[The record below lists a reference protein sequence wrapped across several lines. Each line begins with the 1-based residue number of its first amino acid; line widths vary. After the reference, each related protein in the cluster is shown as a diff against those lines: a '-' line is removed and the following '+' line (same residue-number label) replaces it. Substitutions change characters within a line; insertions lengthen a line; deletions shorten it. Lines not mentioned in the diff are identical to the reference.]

1 MQLFVDQLTNVDF
14 SFLHAER
21 GMLGETWLASAL
33 LDGAVD
39 DEGMICDFSIVK
51 RTLRNWLDDEVDH
64 RLLVPTQS
72 PALELK
78 QEGDQISLTWQF
90 SDQSLSVTGPAQA
103 FALVDAESI
112 TAESVAVWC
121 KLKLKDHFPVN
132 VEQLTLSF
140 ETEAIA
146 GAFYHYSHGLKLHN
160 GNCQRIA
167 HGHRSRIL
175 IWLNE
180 ERSLELE
187 QLWAQRWQDIYLGF
201 DEDVVGYEDGQIH
214 FAYEAAQGHFELSM
228 PASSCYLIGTQT
240 TVEFLAEHLADAI
253 KQQHPQAQ
261 VKVKA
266 FEGINKGAISTR

>member
-21 GMLGETWLASAL
+21 GMLGETWLASAV

-39 DEGMICDFSIVK
+39 AEGMICDFSIVK
-51 RTLRNWLDDEVDH
+51 RTLRNWLDEEVDH
-64 RLLVPTQS
+64 RLLVPTLS

-78 QEGDQISLTWQF
+78 QEGGRISLVWSF
-90 SDQSLSVTGPAQA
+90 NDQNLSVTGPAQA

-112 TAESVAVWC
+112 TAESVAAWS
-121 KLKLKDHFPVN
+121 KIQLKDHFPVN

-146 GAFYHYSHGLKLHN
+146 GAFYHYSHGLKLHD

-187 QLWAQRWQDIYLGF
+187 QQWAQRWQDIYLGF
-201 DEDVVGYEDGQIH
+201 EEDVVGDKDGQIY
-214 FAYEAAQGHFELSM
+214 FAYEAAQGHFELTI
-228 PASSCYLIGTQT
+228 PASSCYLIGTET
-240 TVEFLAEHLADAI
+240 TVEFLAEHLAATI
-253 KQQHPQAQ
+253 KQQYPQAD

-266 FEGINKGAISTR
+266 FEGINKGAIATR

>member
-14 SFLHAER
+14 SFLHTER
-21 GMLGETWLASAL
+21 GMLGETWLTSAL

-90 SDQSLSVTGPAQA
+90 SDQSLSVAGPAQA

-121 KLKLKDHFPVN
+121 KLQLKDHFPVN

-201 DEDVVGYEDGQIH
+201 EEDVVGDNDGQIE
-214 FAYEAAQGHFELSM
+214 FAYEAAQGHFELTM

>member
-1 MQLFVDQLTNVDF
+1 
-14 SFLHAER
+14 
-21 GMLGETWLASAL
+21 MLGETWLASAL
-33 LDGAVD
+33 LDGAVNA
-39 DEGMICDFSIVK
+39 EGMICDFSIVK

-64 RLLVPTQS
+64 RLLIPTLPPPLS
-72 PALELK
+72 LK
-78 QEGDQISLTWQF
+78 QEGDIISLTWQF
-90 SDQSLSVTGPAQA
+90 SDQSLSVTGPVQA

-112 TAESVAVWC
+112 TAESVAAWS
-121 KLKLKDHFPVN
+121 KTQLKDHFPVN

-146 GAFYHYSHGLKLHN
+146 GAFYHYSHGLKLHH

-187 QLWAQRWQDIYLGF
+187 QLWAQRWQDIYLSF
-201 DEDVVGYEDGQIH
+201 EEDVVGTNNGQID

-228 PASSCYLIGTQT
+228 PASSCYLIGTET
-240 TVEFLAEHLADAI
+240 TVEFLAEHLADVI
-253 KQQHPQAQ
+253 KQLHSQAS

-266 FEGINKGAISTR
+266 FEGINKGTIATR

>member
-51 RTLRNWLDDEVDH
+51 KTLRHWLDDQVDH
-64 RLLVPTQS
+64 RLLVPTES
-72 PALELK
+72 SALTLK
-78 QEGDQISLTWQF
+78 QDGERIHLTWQF
-90 SDQSLSVTGPAQA
+90 NDQSLSVSGPAQA

-121 KLKLKDHFPVN
+121 KTQLKEHFPVN

-146 GAFYHYSHGLKLHN
+146 GAFYHYSHGLKLHE

-180 ERSLELE
+180 ERSQELE
-187 QLWAQRWQDIYLGF
+187 QQWAQRWHDIYLGF
-201 DEDVVGYEDGQIH
+201 EDDVVDHQAGQID

-228 PASSCYLIGTQT
+228 PANACYLIGTET

-253 KQQHPQAQ
+253 KAQHPQAH

-266 FEGINKGAISTR
+266 FEGINKGAIATR

>member
-1 MQLFVDQLTNVDF
+1 MI
-14 SFLHAER
+14 
-21 GMLGETWLASAL
+21 GETWLASAL

-51 RTLRNWLDDEVDH
+51 GTLRNWLDDEVDH

-90 SDQSLSVTGPAQA
+90 SDQSLSVAGPAQA

-201 DEDVVGYEDGQIH
+201 EEDVVGDNDGQIH
-214 FAYEAAQGHFELSM
+214 FAYEAAQGHFELTM

>member
-21 GMLGETWLASAL
+21 GMLGETWLASVL
-33 LDGAVD
+33 LDGALD
-39 DEGMICDFSIVK
+39 AEGMICDFSVVK

-78 QEGDQISLTWQF
+78 QTGDQISLTWQF
-90 SDQSLSVTGPAQA
+90 AGECLSVSGPEQA

-112 TAESVAVWC
+112 TAESVAAWC
-121 KLKLKDHFPVN
+121 KTQLKDHFPVN

-146 GAFYHYSHGLKLHN
+146 GAFYHYSHGLKLHD

-180 ERSLELE
+180 ERSVELE
-187 QLWAQRWQDIYLGF
+187 QQWAKRWQDIYLGF
-201 DEDVVGYEDGQIH
+201 EEDVINTNDGQIE
-214 FAYEAAQGHFELSM
+214 FAYQANQGYFTLTM
-228 PASSCYLIGTQT
+228 PASSCYLIGTET
-240 TVEFLAEHLADAI
+240 TVEFLAEHLAAAI
-253 KQQHPQAQ
+253 KEQHPQAA

-266 FEGINKGAISTR
+266 FEGINKGAIATR

>member
-121 KLKLKDHFPVN
+121 KRSEERRVGK
-132 VEQLTLSF
+132 E
-140 ETEAIA
+140 
-146 GAFYHYSHGLKLHN
+146 
-160 GNCQRIA
+160 C
-167 HGHRSRIL
+167 RSR
-175 IWLNE
+175 W
-180 ERSLELE
+180 
-187 QLWAQRWQDIYLGF
+187 WPY
-201 DEDVVGYEDGQIH
+201 H
-214 FAYEAAQGHFELSM
+214 
-228 PASSCYLIGTQT
+228 
-240 TVEFLAEHLADAI
+240 
-253 KQQHPQAQ
+253 
-261 VKVKA
+261 
-266 FEGINKGAISTR
+266 